1 MQALKQAT
9 QSRKEL
15 VIGLIPG
22 DGIGRVVLPVGSARG
37 CTQQQTI
44 S

>member
-22 DGIGRVVLPVGSARG
+22 DGIGRVVLPVSAMSANEFM
-37 CTQQQTI
+37 QKHL
-44 S
+44 